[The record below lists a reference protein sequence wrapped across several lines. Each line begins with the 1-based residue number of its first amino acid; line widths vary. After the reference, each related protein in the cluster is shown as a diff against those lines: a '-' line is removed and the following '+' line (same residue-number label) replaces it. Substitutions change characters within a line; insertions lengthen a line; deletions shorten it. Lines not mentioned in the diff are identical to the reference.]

1 MSSIHQRAKDVFLA
15 ALARPADEQGAFL
28 AEACGDDVALRQ
40 EVESLLQFHEDEKEA
55 EAGVE
60 ADRDALDDPF
70 APGDLFAGRYRMIAR
85 LGRGGMGDVWRA
97 EDLVLH
103 IDVALKMIA
112 AAGPD
117 GRERILNEVRLARQ
131 ITDPAVCR
139 VFDVGEADGVI
150 FFSMELVRGEDLAS
164 LLRRVGRLPAEKVAD
179 IARQLCSGLAAAHA
193 QGVLHRDL
201 KPANI
206 LIDDDG
212 LVRITDFGIAIPRT
226 DVGLHALTGTPAYM
240 APEQRMPGTPVSEQ
254 TDVYA
259 LGLVLYELLVGHEA
273 FKRSGDTAQP
283 PRPSTLVPNVDP
295 RLERV
300 IMQALSVDPRSRPS
314 SVLDMATAI
323 ADTNDVSVRRRTG
336 RPPTGTLTRGPRA
349 PWWVAGAVLSAI
361 VVLLVVGSSVL
372 VSPVARTL
380 TGQDTIVLADFE
392 NTTAS
397 RCSTARSRSHWQWR
411 SSSRHF

>member
-55 EAGVE
+55 EAGVQ

-117 GRERILNEVRLARQ
+117 GRNASQRSPPGAPDYRPGRVSRLRRRRGRRRHLLLDG
-131 ITDPAVCR
+131 TGTRRGPR
-139 VFDVGEADGVI
+139 V
-150 FFSMELVRGEDLAS
+150 

-193 QGVLHRDL
+193 QGCC
-201 KPANI
+201 
-206 LIDDDG
+206 
-212 LVRITDFGIAIPRT
+212 IAISSPRT
-226 DVGLHALTGTPAYM
+226 
-240 APEQRMPGTPVSEQ
+240 S
-254 TDVYA
+254 
-259 LGLVLYELLVGHEA
+259 
-273 FKRSGDTAQP
+273 
-283 PRPSTLVPNVDP
+283 
-295 RLERV
+295 
-300 IMQALSVDPRSRPS
+300 
-314 SVLDMATAI
+314 
-323 ADTNDVSVRRRTG
+323 
-336 RPPTGTLTRGPRA
+336 
-349 PWWVAGAVLSAI
+349 
-361 VVLLVVGSSVL
+361 
-372 VSPVARTL
+372 
-380 TGQDTIVLADFE
+380 
-392 NTTAS
+392 
-397 RCSTARSRSHWQWR
+397 
-411 SSSRHF
+411 

>member
-1 MSSIHQRAKDVFLA
+1 
-15 ALARPADEQGAFL
+15 
-28 AEACGDDVALRQ
+28 
-40 EVESLLQFHEDEKEA
+40 
-55 EAGVE
+55 
-60 ADRDALDDPF
+60 
-70 APGDLFAGRYRMIAR
+70 
-85 LGRGGMGDVWRA
+85 
-97 EDLVLH
+97 
-103 IDVALKMIA
+103 
-112 AAGPD
+112 
-117 GRERILNEVRLARQ
+117 
-131 ITDPAVCR
+131 
-139 VFDVGEADGVI
+139 
-150 FFSMELVRGEDLAS
+150 
-164 LLRRVGRLPAEKVAD
+164 
-179 IARQLCSGLAAAHA
+179 
-193 QGVLHRDL
+193 VLHRDL

-273 FKRSGDTAQP
+273 FKRSGDTVQP

-336 RPPTGTLTRGPRA
+336 RPPTGTLTRGPRR
-349 PWWVAGAVLSAI
+349 PGGSP
-361 VVLLVVGSSVL
+361 GPCSPPSSFFSSSV
-372 VSPVARTL
+372 P
-380 TGQDTIVLADFE
+380 
-392 NTTAS
+392 
-397 RCSTARSRSHWQWR
+397 RCSCPGGPDADRTGHDRSRR
-411 SSSRHF
+411 F